1 MIMQRKGERDEV
13 PDDVEAVLD
22 ALYTA
27 APSDFVARREQLA
40 ASARSAGRAEDARLI
55 HAARRPT
62 LAAWASNLL
71 LRSEPEEGRRFLELG
86 QALRAAYQD
95 LDTDA
100 VKELSERRR
109 QIVSALSR
117 QAAQLARAAGHQLSN
132 AAEQEVQSTLQ
143 AVLTDESAATR
154 WGTGRLESALKPP
167 SSLPDALPMA
177 SDTRRKRPG
186 STHAPASSRT
196 AVKDESAGRRRRQQ
210 ELARARDAAEVAVRH
225 LRELQPARTDADA
238 LLQRARDRH
247 GKARER
253 VSIAEEE
260 LKQARERLQRAEQ
273 DRQDAETQDAAAAD
287 AVAAAELAAHEAEQE
302 VQRLGS
308 SNA

>member
-1 MIMQRKGERDEV
+1 MIMRRKDEGGEVQDGM
-13 PDDVEAVLD
+13 DAALD
-22 ALYTA
+22 ALYTT
-27 APSDFVARREQLA
+27 APPDFVARREQLA
-40 ASARSAGRAEDARLI
+40 VAARTAGRADDARLI

-71 LRSEPEEGRRFLELG
+71 LRSEPEESLRFLELG

-117 QAAQLARAAGHQLSN
+117 QAAQLARTAGHQLSN
-132 AAEQEVQSTLQ
+132 AAEREVESTLQ
-143 AVLTDESAATR
+143 AVLTDESAASQ

-167 SSLPDALPMA
+167 SSLPVAPPLA
-177 SDTRRKRPG
+177 SGTRRKPPG
-186 STHAPASSRT
+186 STPAPASSRT
-196 AVKDESAGRRRRQQ
+196 AAKDEGAARRRRQQ
-210 ELARARDAAEVAVRH
+210 ELARARKAAEAAARD
-225 LRELQPARTDADA
+225 LRELQAARTDADT

-253 VSIAEEE
+253 LSTVEGE
-260 LKQARERLQRAEQ
+260 LKQARERLQRAEE
-273 DRQDAETQDAAAAD
+273 DRQDAETRDAAAAD
-287 AVAAAELAAHEAEQE
+287 AVAAAELAVHEADQE
-302 VQRLGS
+302 VHRLGS